1 MFAFLQ
7 GYGGFRTCF
16 EHQHRADRNY
26 WWLHFLW
33 IPPVCAAAT
42 TGLLAEI
49 LHIISEWSGDQQSAW
64 HTIAWGPPLVVLV
77 VQTGATIQIGLMG
90 ADFPDAT
97 REWLARLA
105 ALLSI
110 ACAGWMALFAIGV
123 FGPWWVSSL
132 ALWSGKLVAGLGGGW
147 IATTVAGVLAG
158 QSARTNGAGSGNQ
171 DSSVLEWIGKI
182 APTVFMIGYLLAIS
196 FAVHA
201 IVASPKLDIEGYWQ
215 AYLIST
221 PGVWPT
227 AAVLVLCCALLEL
240 LLPLRININ
249 EFSMNHFYKN
259 RLVRCYLGASRADV
273 RRPNPFTGFDPKD
286 DLPITRLRAKPGEQG
301 PVGSNAYL
309 GPYPIVNTTLNL
321 NAGSELA
328 QQERKGASFIFSPLY
343 CGFDPPHSREDDCA
357 TSRSELSANGYRE
370 TRRFMYPAMRNE
382 AGGPGIGTAVGISG
396 AAANP
401 NWGYSTSGPLAFLLT
416 IFDVRLGWWAGN
428 PRTEGPSSRPGPLY
442 ALGALLSELFAQTN
456 CRSRY
461 LNLSDG
467 GHFDNL
473 GLYELVKRRCRYIVL
488 CDSEADPDLTFESL
502 GGAIRKCRMD
512 FGVEIDLDPKQLRA
526 AGGFS
531 RTHCAVGS
539 VTYPEITGTADG
551 RDLFGREVGRFHGP
565 TRGWILYL
573 KASLTGDEPE
583 DVTQYHAEH
592 PTFPHESTMNQ
603 FFTESQFESYRRLG
617 LHVVESAFENV
628 GETLAGLKHKKD
640 LAELFQALSRQWY
653 PPSTVAEGVATR
665 RAEAYSAFM
674 KRLSDDLELGAYLD
688 HQIVKPANDPGP
700 LEEADNTVRRR
711 AFYYCLDLI
720 QLMENVWT
728 DLHLYQKADYEN
740 PQNVGWMS
748 VFRYWVSQPAFED
761 AWRQV
766 SYTFNPLFQQFYET
780 LKADVR
786 ERQSKRP

>member
-1 MFAFLQ
+1 M
-7 GYGGFRTCF
+7 
-16 EHQHRADRNY
+16 
-26 WWLHFLW
+26 
-33 IPPVCAAAT
+33 V
-42 TGLLAEI
+42 
-49 LHIISEWSGDQQSAW
+49 
-64 HTIAWGPPLVVLV
+64 LVVL
-77 VQTGATIQIGLMG
+77 TGATLQIGLMG

-110 ACAGWMALFAIGV
+110 TCTGWMALFAIGV
-123 FGPWWVSSL
+123 FGPWWISSL
-132 ALWSGKLVAGLGGGW
+132 ALWSEKAVAGLGAGW

-158 QSARTNGAGSGNQ
+158 QSDRTNGAGSGNQ
-171 DSSVLEWIGKI
+171 TSSVLEWIGKI

-201 IVASPKLDIEGYWQ
+201 IVASPESDMGSYWD

-221 PGVWPT
+221 PGAWGT
-227 AAVLVLCCALLEL
+227 AAVVALCCALLLL

-273 RRPNPFTGFDPKD
+273 RSPNPFTGFDPKD
-286 DLPITRLRAKPGEQG
+286 DLPIARLRAQPVEQG
-301 PVGSNAYL
+301 SPYL

-343 CGFDPPHSREDDCA
+343 CGFDPPHSRGDDGA
-357 TSRSELSANGYRE
+357 VARSELSESGYRE
-370 TRRFMYPAMRNE
+370 TRRYMYPAMRNE
-382 AGGPGIGTAVGISG
+382 IGGPGIGTGMGISG

-401 NWGYSTSGPLAFLLT
+401 NWGCSTSGPMAFLMT

-428 PRTEGPSSRPGPLY
+428 PRKDGPCSRPGPLY
-442 ALGALLSELFAQTN
+442 ALGSLLSELFAQTN
-456 CRSRY
+456 GRSRY

-473 GLYELVKRRCRYIVL
+473 GLYELVKRRCRYIVI
-488 CDSEADPDLTFESL
+488 CDSEADPNLTFESL

-512 FGVEIDLDPKQLRA
+512 FGVEIDLDPKQIRPTS
-526 AGGFS
+526 GFS

-539 VTYPEITGTADG
+539 VTYPEITSAAGELDLCG
-551 RDLFGREVGRFHGP
+551 RDAARSSGP
-565 TRGWILYL
+565 TQGWILYL

-592 PTFPHESTMNQ
+592 PAFPHESTMNQ

-617 LHVVESAFENV
+617 LHAVESAFENV
-628 GETLAGLKHKKD
+628 SETLARLNDTKD
-640 LAELFQALSRQWY
+640 KQPRALTELFQALFRQWY
-653 PPSTVAEGVATR
+653 SPSAVAEGMATR
-665 RAEAYSAFM
+665 HAEAYSAFM
-674 KRLSDDLELGAYLD
+674 KRLSDDRELGAYLD
-688 HQIVKPANDPGP
+688 HEIIKPANGSSP
-700 LEEADNTVRRR
+700 LPDADNTVRRR
-711 AFYYCLDLI
+711 AFFYCLDLI
-720 QLMENVWT
+720 QLMENVWA

-740 PQNVGWMS
+740 PQNIGWMS

-761 AWRQV
+761 AWRQAF
-766 SYTFNPLFQQFYET
+766 YTFNPLFQQFYEK
-780 LKADVR
+780 LKADAH
-786 ERQSKRP
+786 ERQSRRP